1 MRLSLF
7 SVAVTALLSSTN
19 AFVVPRSGLVRN
31 PTITVLP
38 SSVDNEN
45 EQGATSFAE
54 HIQDAGRIALT
65 TASVWA
71 AQASIAFADSPDWG
85 LFEGRTGSLIHPI
98 MMLSLLAYSSYTA
111 LLGFQWRRQRTI
123 GDEISA
129 LKKSLPDLGGASSV
143 AAALEEAKAA
153 SDLAKINTLTNALS
167 IEAEITKLQN
177 ERKDLSAAAPRD
189 KHYAQGALL
198 AFLGTAF
205 AIEGMYV
212 DEHLDGVPFSFQEVH
227 TMFFFWVHFGPQS
240 HFLRN
245 TTYPSHC
252 HLVPYVI
259 GPLNTYARAGKLFPG
274 PHLYAGAGLVV
285 LWALAAACVPSMQK
299 GNDTARTIHIGANLT
314 GMGLFAWQLV
324 SGLPILFSVIEKT
337 KWP

>member
-1 MRLSLF
+1 MRLSVL
-7 SVAVTALLSSTN
+7 SVAVTALISSSN
-19 AFVVPRSGLVRN
+19 AFVVPRGGLVRN
-31 PTITVLP
+31 PTVTVLP
-38 SSVDNEN
+38 SSVDDKDEISSSLA
-45 EQGATSFAE
+45 G
-54 HIQDAGRIALT
+54 HIQDAGKIALT

-85 LFEGRTGSLIHPI
+85 LFEGRTASLIHPI
-98 MMLSLLAYSSYTA
+98 MMLGLLAYSSYTA

-153 SDLAKINTLTNALS
+153 SDLAKINTLKNALS

-205 AIEGMYV
+205 AIEGTFV
-212 DEHLDGVPFSFQEVH
+212 DGHLGDVFHVEKIVPFARPRNQFLLT
-227 TMFFFWVHFGPQS
+227 TMFS
-240 HFLRN
+240 SRL
-245 TTYPSHC
+245 PSSS
-252 HLVPYVI
+252 I
-259 GPLNTYARAGKLFPG
+259 
-274 PHLYAGAGLVV
+274 
-285 LWALAAACVPSMQK
+285 
-299 GNDTARTIHIGANLT
+299 
-314 GMGLFAWQLV
+314 
-324 SGLPILFSVIEKT
+324 
-337 KWP
+337 